1 MADKTASG
9 SGGSSAQDSSKK
21 VGLIGLVGIVISA
34 MIGGGIYN
42 LPQNMAADASAGAI
56 IIAWVVTGIGIW
68 FIANT
73 FRILSAA
80 RPELTN
86 GLYTYAEK
94 GFGKLIGFF
103 VAYGYWIC
111 NCFALVAYS
120 VLVMATLNYFVPDFT
135 GGNNIPSIIGGSIIT
150 WIMYLLA
157 LRGAKS
163 TSFLNIIG
171 TIGKLLP
178 VFIFILA
185 VATVFKFS
193 VFMEGFWGMKDGVAL
208 TLDFSNVMPQVSST
222 MLVTLWLFLGI
233 EGAVV
238 VSGKAKSQAAVRKAT
253 TIGFLVT
260 LALYIV
266 VSLLPL
272 GVYSQAEVGSMADPS
287 MAAIMLKSFGKWGEI
302 MVNAGVIVSVL
313 SSWLVWMLML
323 GEMPLAASKSGIFPK
338 MFVKENKNGSPST
351 SLLWTTIVV
360 QVVLIISFFIG
371 NNAWTTMISITSVMA
386 LPCYFFCTLFLFK
399 IAVKKEYPSGIFAS
413 RGMAVFTGAAGSLY
427 GLWLIYAAGL
437 NYLMVACIVYA
448 IGLPLYIV
456 GVRQHDRQA
465 KLFEKR
471 SDKVILADSV
481 PGVSGGT
488 VAFLL
493 GFYDR
498 FIGSLDDLF
507 HGARAA
513 RFAAVRFLLKLG
525 AGWAIGF
532 GLSALVLTSFF
543 DTHIYEVSSLF
554 MGFIVFAIPIVVR
567 EELDALRKRL
577 PYLAFAVVGVAFVV
591 AVTLLS
597 PVSGEGIDV
606 AAKSLDLGL
615 VAYVF
620 LAAMAAISAM
630 VLPGISGSTLL
641 LIFGLYVPIMGA
653 VRATMGLD
661 LSYLPILMVFA
672 AGIACGM
679 LLFVRL
685 IRMCLER
692 FRSQTIYAI
701 IGMMLGSLFSITQG
715 PLTLSEPQPAMSL
728 DTFSIVFFLIGGAV
742 VGGLQLLRSRLEEP
756 AEG

>member
-1 MADKTASG
+1 MLFTLETERE
-9 SGGSSAQDSSKK
+9 SS
-21 VGLIGLVGIVISA
+21 V
-34 MIGGGIYN
+34 
-42 LPQNMAADASAGAI
+42 
-56 IIAWVVTGIGIW
+56 
-68 FIANT
+68 
-73 FRILSAA
+73 
-80 RPELTN
+80 
-86 GLYTYAEK
+86 K
-94 GFGKLIGFF
+94 GFTELIVNSVRGF
-103 VAYGYWIC
+103 C
-111 NCFALVAYS
+111 
-120 VLVMATLNYFVPDFT
+120 MA
-135 GGNNIPSIIGGSIIT
+135 
-150 WIMYLLA
+150 
-157 LRGAKS
+157 
-163 TSFLNIIG
+163 
-171 TIGKLLP
+171 
-178 VFIFILA
+178 
-185 VATVFKFS
+185 
-193 VFMEGFWGMKDGVAL
+193 
-208 TLDFSNVMPQVSST
+208 
-222 MLVTLWLFLGI
+222 
-233 EGAVV
+233 
-238 VSGKAKSQAAVRKAT
+238 
-253 TIGFLVT
+253 
-260 LALYIV
+260 
-266 VSLLPL
+266 
-272 GVYSQAEVGSMADPS
+272 
-287 MAAIMLKSFGKWGEI
+287 
-302 MVNAGVIVSVL
+302 
-313 SSWLVWMLML
+313 
-323 GEMPLAASKSGIFPK
+323 
-338 MFVKENKNGSPST
+338 
-351 SLLWTTIVV
+351 
-360 QVVLIISFFIG
+360 
-371 NNAWTTMISITSVMA
+371 
-386 LPCYFFCTLFLFK
+386 
-399 IAVKKEYPSGIFAS
+399 
-413 RGMAVFTGAAGSLY
+413 
-427 GLWLIYAAGL
+427 
-437 NYLMVACIVYA
+437 
-448 IGLPLYIV
+448 
-456 GVRQHDRQA
+456 
-465 KLFEKR
+465 
-471 SDKVILADSV
+471 LADSV

-493 GFYDR
+493 
-498 FIGSLDDLF
+498 GSLDDLF

>member
-1 MADKTASG
+1 MLFTLETERE
-9 SGGSSAQDSSKK
+9 SS
-21 VGLIGLVGIVISA
+21 V
-34 MIGGGIYN
+34 
-42 LPQNMAADASAGAI
+42 
-56 IIAWVVTGIGIW
+56 
-68 FIANT
+68 
-73 FRILSAA
+73 
-80 RPELTN
+80 
-86 GLYTYAEK
+86 K
-94 GFGKLIGFF
+94 GFTELIVNSVRGF
-103 VAYGYWIC
+103 C
-111 NCFALVAYS
+111 
-120 VLVMATLNYFVPDFT
+120 MA
-135 GGNNIPSIIGGSIIT
+135 
-150 WIMYLLA
+150 
-157 LRGAKS
+157 
-163 TSFLNIIG
+163 
-171 TIGKLLP
+171 
-178 VFIFILA
+178 
-185 VATVFKFS
+185 
-193 VFMEGFWGMKDGVAL
+193 
-208 TLDFSNVMPQVSST
+208 
-222 MLVTLWLFLGI
+222 
-233 EGAVV
+233 
-238 VSGKAKSQAAVRKAT
+238 
-253 TIGFLVT
+253 
-260 LALYIV
+260 
-266 VSLLPL
+266 
-272 GVYSQAEVGSMADPS
+272 
-287 MAAIMLKSFGKWGEI
+287 
-302 MVNAGVIVSVL
+302 
-313 SSWLVWMLML
+313 
-323 GEMPLAASKSGIFPK
+323 
-338 MFVKENKNGSPST
+338 
-351 SLLWTTIVV
+351 
-360 QVVLIISFFIG
+360 
-371 NNAWTTMISITSVMA
+371 
-386 LPCYFFCTLFLFK
+386 
-399 IAVKKEYPSGIFAS
+399 
-413 RGMAVFTGAAGSLY
+413 
-427 GLWLIYAAGL
+427 
-437 NYLMVACIVYA
+437 
-448 IGLPLYIV
+448 
-456 GVRQHDRQA
+456 
-465 KLFEKR
+465 
-471 SDKVILADSV
+471 LADSV

-493 GFYDR
+493 GFY
-498 FIGSLDDLF
+498 DLF

-606 AAKSLDLGL
+606 AAESLDLGL

>member
-1 MADKTASG
+1 MLFTLETERE
-9 SGGSSAQDSSKK
+9 SS
-21 VGLIGLVGIVISA
+21 V
-34 MIGGGIYN
+34 
-42 LPQNMAADASAGAI
+42 
-56 IIAWVVTGIGIW
+56 
-68 FIANT
+68 
-73 FRILSAA
+73 
-80 RPELTN
+80 
-86 GLYTYAEK
+86 K
-94 GFGKLIGFF
+94 GFTELIVNSVRGF
-103 VAYGYWIC
+103 C
-111 NCFALVAYS
+111 
-120 VLVMATLNYFVPDFT
+120 MA
-135 GGNNIPSIIGGSIIT
+135 
-150 WIMYLLA
+150 
-157 LRGAKS
+157 
-163 TSFLNIIG
+163 
-171 TIGKLLP
+171 
-178 VFIFILA
+178 
-185 VATVFKFS
+185 
-193 VFMEGFWGMKDGVAL
+193 
-208 TLDFSNVMPQVSST
+208 
-222 MLVTLWLFLGI
+222 
-233 EGAVV
+233 
-238 VSGKAKSQAAVRKAT
+238 
-253 TIGFLVT
+253 
-260 LALYIV
+260 
-266 VSLLPL
+266 
-272 GVYSQAEVGSMADPS
+272 
-287 MAAIMLKSFGKWGEI
+287 
-302 MVNAGVIVSVL
+302 
-313 SSWLVWMLML
+313 
-323 GEMPLAASKSGIFPK
+323 
-338 MFVKENKNGSPST
+338 
-351 SLLWTTIVV
+351 
-360 QVVLIISFFIG
+360 
-371 NNAWTTMISITSVMA
+371 
-386 LPCYFFCTLFLFK
+386 
-399 IAVKKEYPSGIFAS
+399 
-413 RGMAVFTGAAGSLY
+413 
-427 GLWLIYAAGL
+427 
-437 NYLMVACIVYA
+437 
-448 IGLPLYIV
+448 
-456 GVRQHDRQA
+456 
-465 KLFEKR
+465 
-471 SDKVILADSV
+471 LADSV

-577 PYLAFAVVGVAFVV
+577 PHLAFAV

>member
-1 MADKTASG
+1 MLFTLETERE
-9 SGGSSAQDSSKK
+9 SS
-21 VGLIGLVGIVISA
+21 V
-34 MIGGGIYN
+34 
-42 LPQNMAADASAGAI
+42 
-56 IIAWVVTGIGIW
+56 
-68 FIANT
+68 
-73 FRILSAA
+73 
-80 RPELTN
+80 
-86 GLYTYAEK
+86 K
-94 GFGKLIGFF
+94 GFTELIVNSVRGF
-103 VAYGYWIC
+103 C
-111 NCFALVAYS
+111 
-120 VLVMATLNYFVPDFT
+120 MA
-135 GGNNIPSIIGGSIIT
+135 
-150 WIMYLLA
+150 
-157 LRGAKS
+157 
-163 TSFLNIIG
+163 
-171 TIGKLLP
+171 
-178 VFIFILA
+178 
-185 VATVFKFS
+185 
-193 VFMEGFWGMKDGVAL
+193 
-208 TLDFSNVMPQVSST
+208 
-222 MLVTLWLFLGI
+222 
-233 EGAVV
+233 
-238 VSGKAKSQAAVRKAT
+238 
-253 TIGFLVT
+253 
-260 LALYIV
+260 
-266 VSLLPL
+266 
-272 GVYSQAEVGSMADPS
+272 
-287 MAAIMLKSFGKWGEI
+287 
-302 MVNAGVIVSVL
+302 
-313 SSWLVWMLML
+313 
-323 GEMPLAASKSGIFPK
+323 
-338 MFVKENKNGSPST
+338 
-351 SLLWTTIVV
+351 
-360 QVVLIISFFIG
+360 
-371 NNAWTTMISITSVMA
+371 
-386 LPCYFFCTLFLFK
+386 
-399 IAVKKEYPSGIFAS
+399 
-413 RGMAVFTGAAGSLY
+413 
-427 GLWLIYAAGL
+427 
-437 NYLMVACIVYA
+437 
-448 IGLPLYIV
+448 
-456 GVRQHDRQA
+456 
-465 KLFEKR
+465 
-471 SDKVILADSV
+471 LADSV

-513 RFAAVRFLLKLG
+513 RFAAVRFL
-525 AGWAIGF
+525 
-532 GLSALVLTSFF
+532 LTSFF

-728 DTFSIVFFLIGGAV
+728 DTFSIAFFLIGGAV

>member
-1 MADKTASG
+1 MA
-9 SGGSSAQDSSKK
+9 
-21 VGLIGLVGIVISA
+21 
-34 MIGGGIYN
+34 
-42 LPQNMAADASAGAI
+42 
-56 IIAWVVTGIGIW
+56 
-68 FIANT
+68 
-73 FRILSAA
+73 
-80 RPELTN
+80 
-86 GLYTYAEK
+86 
-94 GFGKLIGFF
+94 
-103 VAYGYWIC
+103 
-111 NCFALVAYS
+111 
-120 VLVMATLNYFVPDFT
+120 
-135 GGNNIPSIIGGSIIT
+135 
-150 WIMYLLA
+150 
-157 LRGAKS
+157 
-163 TSFLNIIG
+163 
-171 TIGKLLP
+171 
-178 VFIFILA
+178 
-185 VATVFKFS
+185 
-193 VFMEGFWGMKDGVAL
+193 
-208 TLDFSNVMPQVSST
+208 
-222 MLVTLWLFLGI
+222 
-233 EGAVV
+233 
-238 VSGKAKSQAAVRKAT
+238 
-253 TIGFLVT
+253 
-260 LALYIV
+260 
-266 VSLLPL
+266 
-272 GVYSQAEVGSMADPS
+272 
-287 MAAIMLKSFGKWGEI
+287 
-302 MVNAGVIVSVL
+302 
-313 SSWLVWMLML
+313 
-323 GEMPLAASKSGIFPK
+323 
-338 MFVKENKNGSPST
+338 
-351 SLLWTTIVV
+351 
-360 QVVLIISFFIG
+360 
-371 NNAWTTMISITSVMA
+371 
-386 LPCYFFCTLFLFK
+386 
-399 IAVKKEYPSGIFAS
+399 
-413 RGMAVFTGAAGSLY
+413 
-427 GLWLIYAAGL
+427 
-437 NYLMVACIVYA
+437 
-448 IGLPLYIV
+448 
-456 GVRQHDRQA
+456 
-465 KLFEKR
+465 
-471 SDKVILADSV
+471 LADSV

-577 PYLAFAVVGVAFVV
+577 PYLAFAV
-591 AVTLLS
+591 
-597 PVSGEGIDV
+597 
-606 AAKSLDLGL
+606 

>member
-1 MADKTASG
+1 MLFTLETERE
-9 SGGSSAQDSSKK
+9 SS
-21 VGLIGLVGIVISA
+21 V
-34 MIGGGIYN
+34 
-42 LPQNMAADASAGAI
+42 
-56 IIAWVVTGIGIW
+56 
-68 FIANT
+68 
-73 FRILSAA
+73 
-80 RPELTN
+80 
-86 GLYTYAEK
+86 K
-94 GFGKLIGFF
+94 GFTELIVNSVRGF
-103 VAYGYWIC
+103 C
-111 NCFALVAYS
+111 
-120 VLVMATLNYFVPDFT
+120 MA
-135 GGNNIPSIIGGSIIT
+135 
-150 WIMYLLA
+150 
-157 LRGAKS
+157 
-163 TSFLNIIG
+163 
-171 TIGKLLP
+171 
-178 VFIFILA
+178 
-185 VATVFKFS
+185 
-193 VFMEGFWGMKDGVAL
+193 
-208 TLDFSNVMPQVSST
+208 
-222 MLVTLWLFLGI
+222 
-233 EGAVV
+233 
-238 VSGKAKSQAAVRKAT
+238 
-253 TIGFLVT
+253 
-260 LALYIV
+260 
-266 VSLLPL
+266 
-272 GVYSQAEVGSMADPS
+272 
-287 MAAIMLKSFGKWGEI
+287 
-302 MVNAGVIVSVL
+302 
-313 SSWLVWMLML
+313 
-323 GEMPLAASKSGIFPK
+323 
-338 MFVKENKNGSPST
+338 
-351 SLLWTTIVV
+351 
-360 QVVLIISFFIG
+360 
-371 NNAWTTMISITSVMA
+371 
-386 LPCYFFCTLFLFK
+386 
-399 IAVKKEYPSGIFAS
+399 
-413 RGMAVFTGAAGSLY
+413 
-427 GLWLIYAAGL
+427 
-437 NYLMVACIVYA
+437 
-448 IGLPLYIV
+448 
-456 GVRQHDRQA
+456 
-465 KLFEKR
+465 
-471 SDKVILADSV
+471 LADSV

-597 PVSGEGIDV
+597 PVSGEGTDV

-620 LAAMAAISAM
+620 LAAMAA
-630 VLPGISGSTLL
+630 ISGSTLL

>member
-1 MADKTASG
+1 MLFTLETERE
-9 SGGSSAQDSSKK
+9 SS
-21 VGLIGLVGIVISA
+21 V
-34 MIGGGIYN
+34 
-42 LPQNMAADASAGAI
+42 
-56 IIAWVVTGIGIW
+56 
-68 FIANT
+68 
-73 FRILSAA
+73 
-80 RPELTN
+80 
-86 GLYTYAEK
+86 K
-94 GFGKLIGFF
+94 GFTELIVNSVRGF
-103 VAYGYWIC
+103 C
-111 NCFALVAYS
+111 
-120 VLVMATLNYFVPDFT
+120 MA
-135 GGNNIPSIIGGSIIT
+135 
-150 WIMYLLA
+150 
-157 LRGAKS
+157 
-163 TSFLNIIG
+163 
-171 TIGKLLP
+171 
-178 VFIFILA
+178 
-185 VATVFKFS
+185 
-193 VFMEGFWGMKDGVAL
+193 
-208 TLDFSNVMPQVSST
+208 
-222 MLVTLWLFLGI
+222 
-233 EGAVV
+233 
-238 VSGKAKSQAAVRKAT
+238 
-253 TIGFLVT
+253 
-260 LALYIV
+260 
-266 VSLLPL
+266 
-272 GVYSQAEVGSMADPS
+272 
-287 MAAIMLKSFGKWGEI
+287 
-302 MVNAGVIVSVL
+302 
-313 SSWLVWMLML
+313 
-323 GEMPLAASKSGIFPK
+323 
-338 MFVKENKNGSPST
+338 
-351 SLLWTTIVV
+351 
-360 QVVLIISFFIG
+360 
-371 NNAWTTMISITSVMA
+371 
-386 LPCYFFCTLFLFK
+386 
-399 IAVKKEYPSGIFAS
+399 
-413 RGMAVFTGAAGSLY
+413 
-427 GLWLIYAAGL
+427 
-437 NYLMVACIVYA
+437 
-448 IGLPLYIV
+448 
-456 GVRQHDRQA
+456 
-465 KLFEKR
+465 
-471 SDKVILADSV
+471 LADSV

-498 FIGSLDDLF
+498 FI

-577 PYLAFAVVGVAFVV
+577 PHLAFAVVGVAFVV

-742 VGGLQLLRSRLEEP
+742 VGGGPPAQRSAGSSCSGRAWRNPPRANALRRPHRTAATRHGSRCREGSP
-756 AEG
+756 ASPC

>member
-1 MADKTASG
+1 MLFTLETERE
-9 SGGSSAQDSSKK
+9 SS
-21 VGLIGLVGIVISA
+21 V
-34 MIGGGIYN
+34 
-42 LPQNMAADASAGAI
+42 
-56 IIAWVVTGIGIW
+56 
-68 FIANT
+68 
-73 FRILSAA
+73 
-80 RPELTN
+80 
-86 GLYTYAEK
+86 K
-94 GFGKLIGFF
+94 GFTELIVNSVRGF
-103 VAYGYWIC
+103 C
-111 NCFALVAYS
+111 
-120 VLVMATLNYFVPDFT
+120 MA
-135 GGNNIPSIIGGSIIT
+135 
-150 WIMYLLA
+150 
-157 LRGAKS
+157 
-163 TSFLNIIG
+163 
-171 TIGKLLP
+171 
-178 VFIFILA
+178 
-185 VATVFKFS
+185 
-193 VFMEGFWGMKDGVAL
+193 
-208 TLDFSNVMPQVSST
+208 
-222 MLVTLWLFLGI
+222 
-233 EGAVV
+233 
-238 VSGKAKSQAAVRKAT
+238 
-253 TIGFLVT
+253 
-260 LALYIV
+260 
-266 VSLLPL
+266 
-272 GVYSQAEVGSMADPS
+272 
-287 MAAIMLKSFGKWGEI
+287 
-302 MVNAGVIVSVL
+302 
-313 SSWLVWMLML
+313 
-323 GEMPLAASKSGIFPK
+323 
-338 MFVKENKNGSPST
+338 
-351 SLLWTTIVV
+351 
-360 QVVLIISFFIG
+360 
-371 NNAWTTMISITSVMA
+371 
-386 LPCYFFCTLFLFK
+386 
-399 IAVKKEYPSGIFAS
+399 
-413 RGMAVFTGAAGSLY
+413 
-427 GLWLIYAAGL
+427 
-437 NYLMVACIVYA
+437 
-448 IGLPLYIV
+448 
-456 GVRQHDRQA
+456 
-465 KLFEKR
+465 
-471 SDKVILADSV
+471 LADSV

-620 LAAMAAISAM
+620 LAAM
-630 VLPGISGSTLL
+630 PGISGSTLL

>member
-1 MADKTASG
+1 MLFTLETERE
-9 SGGSSAQDSSKK
+9 SS
-21 VGLIGLVGIVISA
+21 V
-34 MIGGGIYN
+34 
-42 LPQNMAADASAGAI
+42 
-56 IIAWVVTGIGIW
+56 
-68 FIANT
+68 
-73 FRILSAA
+73 
-80 RPELTN
+80 
-86 GLYTYAEK
+86 K
-94 GFGKLIGFF
+94 GFTELIVNSVRGF
-103 VAYGYWIC
+103 C
-111 NCFALVAYS
+111 
-120 VLVMATLNYFVPDFT
+120 MA
-135 GGNNIPSIIGGSIIT
+135 
-150 WIMYLLA
+150 
-157 LRGAKS
+157 
-163 TSFLNIIG
+163 
-171 TIGKLLP
+171 
-178 VFIFILA
+178 
-185 VATVFKFS
+185 
-193 VFMEGFWGMKDGVAL
+193 
-208 TLDFSNVMPQVSST
+208 
-222 MLVTLWLFLGI
+222 
-233 EGAVV
+233 
-238 VSGKAKSQAAVRKAT
+238 
-253 TIGFLVT
+253 
-260 LALYIV
+260 
-266 VSLLPL
+266 
-272 GVYSQAEVGSMADPS
+272 
-287 MAAIMLKSFGKWGEI
+287 
-302 MVNAGVIVSVL
+302 
-313 SSWLVWMLML
+313 
-323 GEMPLAASKSGIFPK
+323 
-338 MFVKENKNGSPST
+338 
-351 SLLWTTIVV
+351 
-360 QVVLIISFFIG
+360 
-371 NNAWTTMISITSVMA
+371 
-386 LPCYFFCTLFLFK
+386 
-399 IAVKKEYPSGIFAS
+399 
-413 RGMAVFTGAAGSLY
+413 
-427 GLWLIYAAGL
+427 
-437 NYLMVACIVYA
+437 
-448 IGLPLYIV
+448 
-456 GVRQHDRQA
+456 
-465 KLFEKR
+465 
-471 SDKVILADSV
+471 LADSV

-493 GFYDR
+493 G
-498 FIGSLDDLF
+498 LDDLF

>member
-1 MADKTASG
+1 MLFTLETERE
-9 SGGSSAQDSSKK
+9 SS
-21 VGLIGLVGIVISA
+21 V
-34 MIGGGIYN
+34 
-42 LPQNMAADASAGAI
+42 
-56 IIAWVVTGIGIW
+56 
-68 FIANT
+68 
-73 FRILSAA
+73 
-80 RPELTN
+80 
-86 GLYTYAEK
+86 K
-94 GFGKLIGFF
+94 GFTELIVNSVRGF
-103 VAYGYWIC
+103 C
-111 NCFALVAYS
+111 
-120 VLVMATLNYFVPDFT
+120 MA
-135 GGNNIPSIIGGSIIT
+135 
-150 WIMYLLA
+150 
-157 LRGAKS
+157 
-163 TSFLNIIG
+163 
-171 TIGKLLP
+171 
-178 VFIFILA
+178 
-185 VATVFKFS
+185 
-193 VFMEGFWGMKDGVAL
+193 
-208 TLDFSNVMPQVSST
+208 
-222 MLVTLWLFLGI
+222 
-233 EGAVV
+233 
-238 VSGKAKSQAAVRKAT
+238 
-253 TIGFLVT
+253 
-260 LALYIV
+260 
-266 VSLLPL
+266 
-272 GVYSQAEVGSMADPS
+272 
-287 MAAIMLKSFGKWGEI
+287 
-302 MVNAGVIVSVL
+302 
-313 SSWLVWMLML
+313 
-323 GEMPLAASKSGIFPK
+323 
-338 MFVKENKNGSPST
+338 
-351 SLLWTTIVV
+351 
-360 QVVLIISFFIG
+360 
-371 NNAWTTMISITSVMA
+371 
-386 LPCYFFCTLFLFK
+386 
-399 IAVKKEYPSGIFAS
+399 
-413 RGMAVFTGAAGSLY
+413 
-427 GLWLIYAAGL
+427 
-437 NYLMVACIVYA
+437 
-448 IGLPLYIV
+448 
-456 GVRQHDRQA
+456 
-465 KLFEKR
+465 
-471 SDKVILADSV
+471 LADSV

-577 PYLAFAVVGVAFVV
+577 P
-591 AVTLLS
+591 
-597 PVSGEGIDV
+597 
-606 AAKSLDLGL
+606 DLGL